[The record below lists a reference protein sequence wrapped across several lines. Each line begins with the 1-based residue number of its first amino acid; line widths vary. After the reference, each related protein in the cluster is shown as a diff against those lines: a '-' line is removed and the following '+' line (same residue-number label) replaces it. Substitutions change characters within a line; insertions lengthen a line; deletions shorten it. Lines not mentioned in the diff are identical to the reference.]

1 MTVIV
6 GGRYQGKREF
16 ARKLSGLEEREFAAM
31 VAQAGRIS
39 PEEAIGKRCLVDFQ
53 DFLRRIMEAGEDP
66 QEFVSAVLETEPE
79 IVTLAEVGSG
89 LVPMERFERDWRDAV
104 GVAGQRLAARADT
117 VYRVTCGLP
126 LLIKGENR

>member
-1 MTVIV
+1 MIVIV

-16 ARKLSGLEEREFAAM
+16 ARKLSGLEETEFAAM

-53 DFLRRIMEAGEDP
+53 DFLRRIMESGTDP

-126 LLIKGENR
+126 LLIKGENK

>member
-1 MTVIV
+1 MIVIV

-16 ARKLSGLEEREFAAM
+16 ARKLSGLEETEFAAM

-53 DFLRRIMEAGEDP
+53 DFLRRIMESGTDP

-104 GVAGQRLAARADT
+104 GVAGQRLVARADT

-126 LLIKGENR
+126 LLIKGENK